1 MRRSAAL
8 LIPLVAIGAT
18 ISTAIP
24 AGAGQPDR
32 AEYTV
37 AECFFDGTEPAFRP
51 TGPVLHVSGT
61 SNYDLYLAEGADWT
75 KIGTNATTASG
86 TFTPNGK
93 APFRGT
99 FSMRTDIGDFDGT
112 WAWGMSPFGRAVG
125 RSLDGSALLKL
136 KLYEGDVDYSVVTG
150 QAGEEGETCGVTTFH
165 VMTK

>member
-37 AECFFDGTEPAFRP
+37 AECFSEGTEPVLRP
-51 TGPVLHVSGT
+51 TGPVMHLSAT
-61 SNYDLYLAEGADWT
+61 SSYDLYLADDGQWT
-75 KIGTNATTASG
+75 KIGTNATTAVG
-86 TFTPNGK
+86 TVAPNGK

-112 WAWGMSPFGRAVG
+112 WAWGMSASGRAIG
-125 RSLDGSALLKL
+125 RSPDGSALLKL
-136 KLYEGDVDYSVVTG
+136 KLYEGEADYGVVTG
-150 QAGEEGETCGVTTFH
+150 ADVEGETCGVTTYH